1 MCRLGRERGRV
12 KGILTNSE
20 GGIEAKRKKREK
32 KRKEINFYD
41 SLAFTCVTPTLQ
53 QFMPHHAT
61 TFYFSFFFGSGHRG
75 SLDSPHFGTV
85 HTSSPSSQNGESGTL
100 WAKCLIRSLEGLGG
114 G

>member
-12 KGILTNSE
+12 KGILTNSD
-20 GGIEAKRKKREK
+20 GGIEAKRKEREK
-32 KRKEINFYD
+32 KRKENQF
-41 SLAFTCVTPTLQ
+41 LRHTPTLQ

-75 SLDSPHFGTV
+75 SLDSPHFDTV

-100 WAKCLIRSLEGLGG
+100 WAKCLIRSLGEGLGG